1 MRNME
6 INNLL
11 GYCLEMGIDR
21 EVGRKR
27 KRLKYVSVYDAFY
40 FISVIWLTLTR
51 GRAQRVRA
59 DIKNYYSEAWQNFA
73 LGMSRFLQP
82 WTAGYEM

>member
-40 FISVIWLTLTR
+40 FIS
-51 GRAQRVRA
+51 G
-59 DIKNYYSEAWQNFA
+59 
-73 LGMSRFLQP
+73 
-82 WTAGYEM
+82 